1 MESTPSDE
9 APKLP
14 MLVPQAPR
22 RCPPRPRRPPWTT
35 QADEPDALRPATD
48 QGKRLAVPGALAPVR
63 WLRAE
68 GQIQLTVWKTSR
80 RVVSARTLQNVVPAA
95 GWAECWDQ
103 HKHEF
108 APCVTGLPDE
118 VNCWQISGLNRQ
130 RANTKN
136 VLDELK
142 NRRGR
147 QRLLCEVQSDDQ
159 THGATAALRLQPVD
173 VFRALH
179 CAAKTYRSQTRSML
193 GSFDCGQA
201 RAIGSAKRTQ
211 SLYKQWL
218 GFIITQRRSPP
229 QRVDPRNRASVGI
242 YRFRPP
248 HKHR

>member
-22 RCPPRPRRPPWTT
+22 RCPPRPRRPPWAT
-35 QADEPDALRPATD
+35 QADEPGALRPATD
-48 QGKRLAVPGALAPVR
+48 QGKRLAVPGAMAPIR

-80 RVVSARTLQNVVPAA
+80 RVVSAHTLQNIVRAA

-118 VNCWQISGLNRQ
+118 VNCWQIPGLNRQ

-142 NRRGR
+142 NRRGGSDFCAKSKATIKLTV
-147 QRLLCEVQSDDQ
+147 RLLLFVYNRWTFFVRFIVPQKHTEAKRGRCWVLLIVARLVQS
-159 THGATAALRLQPVD
+159 GRL
-173 VFRALH
+173 
-179 CAAKTYRSQTRSML
+179 KE
-193 GSFDCGQA
+193 
-201 RAIGSAKRTQ
+201 
-211 SLYKQWL
+211 
-218 GFIITQRRSPP
+218 
-229 QRVDPRNRASVGI
+229 
-242 YRFRPP
+242 
-248 HKHR
+248 

>member
-1 MESTPSDE
+1 
-9 APKLP
+9 
-14 MLVPQAPR
+14 V
-22 RCPPRPRRPPWTT
+22 
-35 QADEPDALRPATD
+35 
-48 QGKRLAVPGALAPVR
+48 
-63 WLRAE
+63 
-68 GQIQLTVWKTSR
+68 I
-80 RVVSARTLQNVVPAA
+80 SARALQNVVRAA

-108 APCVTGLPDE
+108 APGVTGLPDE
-118 VNCWQISGLNRQ
+118 VNCWQIPELNRQ

-147 QRLLCEVQSDDQ
+147 QRLLCEVQGDDQ

-193 GSFDCGQA
+193 GSIDCGQA
-201 RAIGSAKRTQ
+201 RAIGSAKRAK

-218 GFIITQRRSPP
+218 GLIITQRRSLP
-229 QRVDPRNRASVGI
+229 QRVDPRNRALVEL

-248 HKHR
+248 RKHR